1 MFAELSLQ
9 VNPTI
14 TAVATLLV
22 ACNLVALGV
31 LVLVSRRGGVAGLV
45 RP

>member
-22 ACNLVALGV
+22 ACNLLALG
-31 LVLVSRRGGVAGLV
+31 LLLILSRRGGLPGVV
-45 RP
+45 RT